1 MSFYIKD
8 LEIKKS
14 VILAPMAG
22 ITSFS
27 YRKFLSEF
35 GVNVNKDMV
44 ITSVKANS
52 KASKLGLKVG
62 DIIMQIDG
70 VAVSSAID
78 VDNIMKNKNSQTYYL
93 ISRNDFQFF
102 VRVNR

>member
-22 ITSFS
+22 IKSFS

-35 GVNVNKDMV
+35 GVG
-44 ITSVKANS
+44 S
-52 KASKLGLKVG
+52 
-62 DIIMQIDG
+62 
-70 VAVSSAID
+70 
-78 VDNIMKNKNSQTYYL
+78 TYSEM
-93 ISRNDFQFF
+93 I
-102 VRVNR
+102 